1 MMKYCV
7 HFVILVLLAGKVY
20 AQFNE
25 SGTSTGFILS
35 DSIPMQ
41 QVLTDAELNRYI
53 EQNSAMGEGI
63 VMGGSITSIFREV
76 IDSAVLNIYANGA
89 AIQTLLCNKGLFI
102 LSPVEAGS
110 LIDIRVLHPEFHVFD
125 TSFIAANTNPIVLQ
139 FQLVPKYKILVR
151 GRVFSGNLPLG
162 GTDVKVS
169 YREKEYNLLT
179 RSCYYDE
186 ESYLNCLY
194 NGMFKV
200 DLIAENPEDSIHFI
214 LTKSGMKPLE
224 FGMRFKDYTG
234 EIMKLKMRYDK
245 TLPSL
250 PLNEVS
256 LKLSFPF
263 LSSDEDWFVDISYY
277 RLINGTNL
285 RRFALGLDANMFITN
300 VTTEIETLDGLET
313 SGYDSSYVSATIGPS
328 VLFWFIPP
336 EKRKFGSYA
345 GCSFTWNIGR
355 PEIVFQPFIGTRYFL
370 DQNKAFSL
378 EFRYA
383 ELQDDVVHYEFNY
396 YGNAYRSSATQ
407 AFKKFHLN
415 LGIQVVF

>member
-7 HFVILVLLAGKVY
+7 HFIILVLLAGRVY

-25 SGTSTGFILS
+25 SGSSTGFMVR
-35 DSIPMQ
+35 DSISMQ
-41 QVLTDAELNRYI
+41 KILKDAELNRYI

-63 VMGGSITSIFREV
+63 VIGGSISSIFHEV
-76 IDSAVLNIYANGA
+76 IDSAILNIYANGT
-89 AIQTLLCNKGLFI
+89 AIQTALCTKGLFI
-102 LSPVEAGS
+102 LSSVSVGS
-110 LIDIRVLHPEFHVFD
+110 LVDIRVLHPEFHVFD
-125 TSFIAANTNPIVLQ
+125 TSFIVGHTNPIVLN

-151 GRVFSGNLPLG
+151 GRVFSGNLPLD
-162 GTDVKVS
+162 GTNVKVS
-169 YREKEYNLLT
+169 YGEKQYNLLT

-186 ESYLNCLY
+186 ENYWNCLY

-200 DLIAENPEDSIHFI
+200 DLIADNPEDSIRFM
-214 LTKSGMKPLE
+214 LTKSGMKSLE
-224 FGMRFKDYTG
+224 FTMRFKDYTG
-234 EIMKLKMRYDK
+234 EIMKLKMRYNNK
-245 TLPSL
+245 LPSI

-256 LKLSFPF
+256 LKLSFPV

-277 RLINGTNL
+277 RLINETNL

-300 VTTEIETLDGLET
+300 VTSEIETLDGLEP

-328 VLFWFIPP
+328 LLFWFIPP
-336 EKRKFGSYA
+336 DNRKFGSYA
-345 GCSFTWNIGR
+345 GCLFAWNIGR

-378 EFRYA
+378 ELRYA
-383 ELQDDVVHYEFNY
+383 ELQDDIYQYEFNY

-407 AFKKFHLN
+407 TFKKFHLN
-415 LGIQVVF
+415 FGIQVVF